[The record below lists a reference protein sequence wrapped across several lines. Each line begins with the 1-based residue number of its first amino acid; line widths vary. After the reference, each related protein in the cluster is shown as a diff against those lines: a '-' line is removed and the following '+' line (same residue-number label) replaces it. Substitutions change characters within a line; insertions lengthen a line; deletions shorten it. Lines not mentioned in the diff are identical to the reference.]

1 MVNLRVLRKEMRK
14 SNNMKIM
21 LPQPK
26 LSASTVAFFFFPK
39 TPMFIY
45 IYTYLK
51 YDVT

>member
-26 LSASTVAFFFFPK
+26 LSASTVAFFFFFLK
-39 TPMFIY
+39 HLCLY
-45 IYTYLK
+45 ISILT
-51 YDVT
+51 